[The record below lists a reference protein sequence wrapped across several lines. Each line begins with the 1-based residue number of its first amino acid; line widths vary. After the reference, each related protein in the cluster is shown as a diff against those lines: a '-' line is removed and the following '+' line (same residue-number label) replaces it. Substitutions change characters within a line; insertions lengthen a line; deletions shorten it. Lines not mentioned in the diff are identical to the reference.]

1 MLNFN
6 NFIDINM
13 QINSHVNWFF
23 IRIIRLLVLVII
35 TFSFT
40 GCGNNDEKRSEIDNY
55 VEAYENAQKAIEDYD
70 YQKAIGIFEAIQ
82 ARFPFSEL
90 SRQIQ
95 LELLHAYYKSDQREL
110 AVETADTFIREN
122 PIHNRVDYA
131 LYIKGLSYFEDETK
145 FLEEKFKRDLTK
157 RPPGEMDLAY
167 STFLRLVE
175 RFPDSK
181 YSADARQRIIA
192 IKERMSIYENHV
204 ADYYLRRGA
213 YVASINRAKSA
224 LEKYNGTSGNAE
236 SLRILIDAYDAL
248 GLSELRDDAKQVLI
262 ENFPDND
269 ILEIEQSEKGFL
281 DWINSGLP
289 FKKN

>member
-1 MLNFN
+1 MQLNFH
-6 NFIDINM
+6 I
-13 QINSHVNWFF
+13 NWFF
-23 IRIIRLLVLVII
+23 IRIIRSLVLVVILI
-35 TFSFT
+35 STA
-40 GCGNNDEKRSEIDNY
+40 GCGNNDEIRSEIDNY
-55 VEAYENAQKAIEDYD
+55 VEAYETAQEAIENYD
-70 YQKAIGIFEAIQ
+70 YPKAIGIFEAIQ

-110 AVETADTFIREN
+110 AVETADNFIREN
-122 PIHNRVDYA
+122 PIHERVDYA

-157 RPPGEMDLAY
+157 RPTGEMDLAY
-167 STFLRLVE
+167 SSFLRLVE

-181 YSADARQRIIA
+181 YSADAHQRIIA
-192 IKERMSIYENHV
+192 IKERMSFYENHV

-248 GLSELRDDAKQVLI
+248 GLNELRDDVKQVLK
-262 ENFPDND
+262 ENFPDDGLPKN
-269 ILEIEQSEKGFL
+269 EESEKGFL
-281 DWINSGLP
+281 EWINNGLP

>member
-1 MLNFN
+1 MQLNFH
-6 NFIDINM
+6 I
-13 QINSHVNWFF
+13 NWFF
-23 IRIIRLLVLVII
+23 IRIIRSLVLVVMLI
-35 TFSFT
+35 SSA
-40 GCGNNDEKRSEIDNY
+40 GCGNNDEIRSEIDNY
-55 VEAYENAQKAIEDYD
+55 VEAYETAQKAIEDYD
-70 YQKAIGIFEAIQ
+70 YPKAIRIFEAIQ

-110 AVETADTFIREN
+110 AVETADNFIREN
-122 PIHNRVDYA
+122 PIHERVDYA

-157 RPPGEMDLAY
+157 RPTGEMDLAY
-167 STFLRLVE
+167 SSFLRLVE

-181 YSADARQRIIA
+181 YSADAHQRIIA
-192 IKERMSIYENHV
+192 IKERMSFYENHV

-248 GLSELRDDAKQVLI
+248 GLNVLRDDVKQVLR
-262 ENFPDND
+262 ENFPDDDLPKN
-269 ILEIEQSEKGFL
+269 EESEKGFL
-281 DWINSGLP
+281 EKI
-289 FKKN
+289 KNNFSF